1 MSAWI
6 EKLLVNLAWMLL
18 ERAAQRAGKEIKE
31 YFDERA
37 ELEQNKRRAKDYDK
51 VVRNP
56 DSTRED
62 RRAAEDR
69 LLND

>member
-6 EKLLVNLAWMLL
+6 EKLLLNLAWMLL
-18 ERAAQRAGKEIKE
+18 ERAAQRAGKELQE
-31 YFDERA
+31 YLDERK
-37 ELEQNKRRAKDYDK
+37 ELERNKRKAQDYDK
-51 VVRNP
+51 VVRNA

-62 RRAAEDR
+62 RRKSEDA

>member
-6 EKLLVNLAWMLL
+6 EKLLVNLAWALL
-18 ERAAQRAGKEIKE
+18 ERAALRAGKELKE

-37 ELEQNKRRAKDYDK
+37 ELERNKRKAKDYDK
-51 VVRNP
+51 VIGNP

-62 RRAAEDR
+62 RRKAEDA
-69 LLND
+69 LLGD

>member
-6 EKLLVNLAWMLL
+6 EKILLNLAWMLL
-18 ERAAQRAGKEIKE
+18 ERAADRAGKELKE

-37 ELEQNKRRAKDYDK
+37 ELERNKRKAKDYDK

-62 RRAAEDR
+62 RKKAEDE
-69 LLND
+69 LLGD